1 MADSGTAIDAAA
13 MVKLSQDPEIMLAAG
28 RRAVAM
34 AGYYGTTHIR
44 ALADVDSKAELRGVE
59 TLCALRAEFA
69 GEVEIQVVAFAQD
82 GIVREPGTDEL
93 LARAMETGADVV
105 GGIPWIEANEAEMAT
120 HCDVVFDVAAAF
132 DAPVSMLL
140 DDSGDPALRTLEMM
154 ARQAIERGWHGRA
167 LAHHARAM
175 QLYPDDYFAELVPL
189 LLEARVALVADP
201 HTGPLHARV
210 GELLQAGITVCFGQ
224 DDISDA
230 YYAFGRHNM
239 LEVAFLTSHLLW
251 AMDSAGREMVY
262 DGVTTAAADAI
273 GLVGHRLEVGAPAN
287 LVVLPV
293 SETVEALRFHPSPR
307 AVIANGR
314 VLDRERYR
322 ALAAVPD

>member
-1 MADSGTAIDAAA
+1 
-13 MVKLSQDPEIMLAAG
+13 MLAAG

-59 TLCALRAEFA
+59 TLCALRSEFA

-82 GIVREPGTDEL
+82 GIVREPGTDRL
-93 LARAMETGADVV
+93 LADAMELGADVV
-105 GGIPWIEANEAEMAT
+105 GGIPWIEATGADMAT
-120 HCDVVFDVAAAF
+120 HCDVVFDVAEAF
-132 DAPVSMLL
+132 DAPVSMLV
-140 DDSGDPALRTLEMM
+140 DDSGDPELRTLELM
-154 ARQAIERGWHGRA
+154 ARRAVERGWHGRA

-175 QLYPDDYFAELVPL
+175 QLYPDRYFAELVPL
-189 LLEARVALVADP
+189 LLEAEVAVVADP

-210 GELLQAGITVCFGQ
+210 DELRRAGVTVCFGQ

-239 LEVAFLTSHLLW
+239 LEVAFLSAHLLW
-251 AMDSAGREMVY
+251 AMDGAGREMVY
-262 DGVTTAAADAI
+262 DGVTTAAANAI
-273 GLVGHRLEVGAPAN
+273 GLGDHRLRVGAPAN

-293 SETVEALRFHPSPR
+293 PDTVEALRFHPSPS
-307 AVIANGR
+307 AVIAGGR

-322 ALAAVPD
+322 ALAVVPD